1 MNPFPP
7 QPKEAPAS
15 LSRTTTSFG
24 VSLAITSVV
33 NALIV
38 VAKERSTSVM
48 DGMKKVTGHHWTTHS
63 ALVVLLFF
71 VLGWIFSRAHGGQGL
86 RIGACQLLTIIV
98 SGVLLS
104 GLIIV
109 GFYLIGD

>member
-1 MNPFPP
+1 MTPFPH
-7 QPKEAPAS
+7 QPEAAPAF
-15 LSRTTTSFG
+15 LSRAATSFG
-24 VSLAITSVV
+24 VSLAITSVI

-38 VAKERSTSVM
+38 VAKESSKSVM
-48 DGMKKVTGHHWTTHS
+48 DGMKAITGHHWTTHS

-71 VLGWIFSRAHGGQGL
+71 VLGWIFSRANGGQGL
-86 RIGACQLLTIIV
+86 RIRARNVLTIV
-98 SGVLLS
+98 LSGVLLS